1 MWLKNFKS
9 FLNSLVNNKLY
20 TIVTLVGFTISLTFV
35 ILLSVYIKNEL
46 TVNSLQ
52 KNGSRIYRLINENH
66 AEYAPPIGLYLQNEF
81 PEIES
86 YTRILENPGI
96 LETQDN
102 VKVKFNY
109 LLADSAFFT
118 IFSFNLIEGKPETAL
133 KTKNSVVLSKEFANK
148 IFGNNSSLDKL
159 ITIEGIDCIVKGVV
173 DDISKTS
180 SFKKCDAIINFRCI
194 EDFWGGDPNLL
205 TSMGNS
211 SFGLYF
217 LAKPNTD
224 LPSKAS
230 QVLEMFK
237 KDYWMYKDERTKTVV
252 FEPLAD
258 NYFSPIRA
266 RATHQNNKTFIAVLF
281 AIVILILVLAIIN
294 YMNLTIAQSGSRV
307 KEMAIKKL
315 HGSSRKELIF
325 QYVNESIIL
334 CFVAFLLALLLS
346 FLAEPIFNSLLKTQL
361 NLASEF
367 TKSTVLIT
375 LVFVV
380 LVGFISGII
389 PAFIIT
395 RLNTIQ
401 VLKGEFRRKSKSI
414 YSKLLIGFQYI
425 VVIVLIISTIII
437 ARQTSFMRNHS
448 LGFNSSN
455 IVWLDN
461 NLSNNQMAG
470 FKNEMNKIPGVKR
483 VSFVKGSPVDG
494 GDNRSYTYE
503 DKPVSFQVFKVDSS
517 FFPMMEMN
525 ITSTGV
531 AYTKEGIWINRVTV
545 DKLGLDSLPK
555 SFKAYNGEKTVLGI
569 IDNFY
574 FESLHREIGMAL
586 IQQMSETDEPKQI
599 LIQLEGN
606 NPISVLEKVKKS
618 YEEYANGQPFDYGFV
633 NDTIQSW
640 YDSEKRTGTIVSYF
654 AMLSIIISVMG
665 IFAMAVFY
673 NHQKIKEIGIRK
685 VNGATVFQI
694 VKILNRDFIKWVAI
708 AFVIACPIAYYSMN
722 NWLQEFPY
730 KITLDWWIFALAGI
744 FAIIVSLLT
753 VSWQSFIAARRNPVE
768 ALRYE

>member
-9 FLNSLVNNKLY
+9 FVVSLVNNKLY
-20 TIVTLVGFTISLTFV
+20 TIVTLIGFTISLTFV
-35 ILLSVYIKNEL
+35 ILLSVYIKKEL
-46 TVNSLQ
+46 SVNSLQ
-52 KNGSRIYRLINENH
+52 KNGPRIYRLINEKY
-66 AEYAPPIGLYLQNEF
+66 AEFAPPVGLYLQNEF

-86 YTRILENPGI
+86 YTRILENSGI
-96 LETQDN
+96 LYTQDN

-109 LLADSAFFT
+109 LLADSAFFN
-118 IFSFNLIEGKPETAL
+118 IFSFKLIEGKRETAL
-133 KTKNSVVLSKEFANK
+133 KTKNAVVLSREFANR
-148 IFGNNSSLDKL
+148 IFGNNSSLDKQ
-159 ITIEGIDCIVKGVV
+159 ITIDGIDCIVKGVV

-180 SFKKCDAIINFRCI
+180 NFDKCDAIINFRCI
-194 EDFWGGDPNLL
+194 ADFWRAPNLL

-211 SFGLYF
+211 SFALYF

-224 LPSKAS
+224 LPSKAP
-230 QVLEMFK
+230 QVLDMFK
-237 KDYWMYKDERTKTVV
+237 KDYWMYQNDRIKTVV

-258 NYFSPIRA
+258 NYFSHIPA

-294 YMNLTIAQSGSRV
+294 YMNLTIAQSGARV

-315 HGSSRKELIF
+315 LGSSRNELIF
-325 QYVNESIIL
+325 QHVNESIIL

-346 FLAEPIFNSLLKTQL
+346 FLAEPIFNSLLDTQL

-367 TKSTVLIT
+367 TTSTISIT
-375 LVFVV
+375 LLFVV
-380 LVGFISGII
+380 LVGIISGII
-389 PAFIIT
+389 PAYIIT
-395 RLNTIQ
+395 RLNAVQ
-401 VLKGEFRRKSKSI
+401 VFKGEFRRKSKSV
-414 YSKLLIGFQYI
+414 YSKLLIGFQYV
-425 VVIVLIISTIII
+425 VVIVLIISTLII
-437 ARQTSFMRNHS
+437 ARQTAFMRNHS
-448 LGFNSSN
+448 LGFNTSN

-461 NLSNNQMAG
+461 NLSNNKMEG

-483 VSFVKGSPVDG
+483 VSFVKGSPIDG
-494 GDNRSYTYE
+494 GNNHSFNYE
-503 DKPVSFQVFKVDSS
+503 DKPVSFQIFKVDSS

-525 ITSTGV
+525 ITSTGT
-531 AYTKEGIWINRVTV
+531 AYTKQGIWINRVTV

-555 SFKAYNGEKTVLGI
+555 SFSTINSEIPVLGI
-569 IDNFY
+569 VDNFY
-574 FESLHREIGMAL
+574 FESLHREMGMAL
-586 IQQMSETDEPKQI
+586 IQQMSETDYPWHI

-606 NPISVLEKVKKS
+606 NLISTLEKVKKS
-618 YEEYANGQPFDYGFV
+618 YGEYANGQPFDYGFV

-640 YDSEKRTGTIVSYF
+640 YDSEKKTGTIVSYF

-665 IFAMAVFY
+665 IFAMAVYY
-673 NHQKIKEIGIRK
+673 NQQKIKEIGVRK

-694 VKILNRDFIKWVAI
+694 VKMLNGDFIKWVAI
-708 AFVIACPIAYYSMN
+708 AFVIACPIAYYAMN
-722 NWLQEFPY
+722 KWLQEFPY

-753 VSWQSFIAARRNPVE
+753 VSWQSFKAARRNPIE

>member
-1 MWLKNFKS
+1 MYLKNFKS

-35 ILLSVYIKNEL
+35 ILLSVYIKKEL

-52 KNGSRIYRLINENH
+52 ENGPRIYRLINEGYSD
-66 AEYAPPIGLYLQNEF
+66 YAPPVGLMLQNKF

-86 YTRILENPGI
+86 YTRILDNSGI
-96 LETQDN
+96 LVTQDN

-109 LLADSAFFT
+109 LLADSTFFN
-118 IFSFNLIEGKPETAL
+118 IFSFNLIEGNPEIAL

-159 ITIEGIDCIVKGVV
+159 IIINGIDCIVKGVV

-180 SFKKCDAIINFRCI
+180 NFNKCDAIINFRCI
-194 EDFWGGDPNLL
+194 ADFWGDPNLL
-205 TSMGNS
+205 TSLGNS

-224 LPSKAS
+224 LPSKAP

-237 KDYWMYKDERTKTVV
+237 KDYWMYQNDRIKTVV

-258 NYFSPIRA
+258 NYFSHIRGKA
-266 RATHQNNKTFIAVLF
+266 IHQNNKTLIAVLF
-281 AIVILILVLAIIN
+281 AIVILILGLAIIN
-294 YMNLTIAQSGSRV
+294 YMNLTIAQSGARV

-315 HGSSRKELIF
+315 LGSSRKELIF
-325 QYVNESIIL
+325 QHVNESILL
-334 CFVAFLLALLLS
+334 CFVAFLLALFVS
-346 FLAEPIFNSLLKTQL
+346 FLAEPIFNSLLDTQL
-361 NLASEF
+361 NLESEF
-367 TKSTVLIT
+367 TKSTILIT
-375 LVFVV
+375 LGFVV
-380 LVGFISGII
+380 LVGFVSGII

-395 RLNTIQ
+395 RLNTVQ
-401 VLKGEFRRKSKSI
+401 VFKGEFRRKSKSN

-425 VVIVLIISTIII
+425 VVIVLIISTVII
-437 ARQTSFMRNHS
+437 ARQTAFMRNHS
-448 LGFNSSN
+448 LGFNTSN

-461 NLSNNQMAG
+461 NLSNNQMEG
-470 FKNEMNKIPGVKR
+470 LKNEMNKIPGVKR
-483 VSFVKGSPVDG
+483 VSFVKGSPLDG
-494 GDNRSYTYE
+494 GDNRSYTFE
-503 DKPVSFQVFKVDSS
+503 DKPVRFQIFKVDSS

-531 AYTKEGIWINRVTV
+531 AYTKEGIWINRVAV

-555 SFKAYNGEKTVLGI
+555 IFKAYNGEKPVLGI
-569 IDNFY
+569 IDNFH

-586 IQQMSETDEPKQI
+586 IQQMSETDDPKQI
-599 LIQLEGN
+599 LIQIEGN
-606 NPISVLEKVKKS
+606 NIISTLESVKKS
-618 YEEYANGQPFDYGFV
+618 YNEYANGQPFDYGFV
-633 NDTIQSW
+633 NDTTQSW
-640 YDSEKRTGTIVSYF
+640 YDNEKKTGTIVSYF

-665 IFAMAVFY
+665 IFAMAVYY
-673 NHQKIKEIGIRK
+673 NQQKIKEIGVRK

-694 VKILNRDFIKWVAI
+694 VKMLNLDFIKWVAI
-708 AFVIACPIAYYSMN
+708 AFVIACPIAYYTMN
-722 NWLQEFPY
+722 NWLQKFPY
-730 KITLDWWIFALAGI
+730 KTTLDWWIFALAGI

-753 VSWQSFIAARRNPVE
+753 VSWQSFNAARRNPVE

>member
-9 FLNSLVNNKLY
+9 FVKSLVNNKLY

-35 ILLSVYIKNEL
+35 ILLSFYIKNEL

-52 KNGSRIYRLINENH
+52 KNGHRIYRLINENA
-66 AEYAPPIGLYLQNEF
+66 AEFAPPIGLYLQNKF

-86 YTRILENPGI
+86 YTRILENKGI
-96 LETQDN
+96 LHTQDN

-109 LLADSAFFT
+109 LAADSTFFT
-118 IFSFNLIEGKPETAL
+118 IFSFKLIEGNPETAL
-133 KTKNSVVLSKEFANK
+133 KTRNSVVLSREFANK
-148 IFGNNSSLDKL
+148 IFENNSSLDKQ
-159 ITIEGIDCIVKGVV
+159 ITIDGIDCIVKGVV

-180 SFKKCDAIINFRCI
+180 NFDKCDAIINFRSLA
-194 EDFWGGDPNLL
+194 DMWKAPHLL
-205 TSMGNS
+205 TNMGNS

-217 LAKPNTD
+217 LAKPNSD
-224 LPSKAS
+224 LPSKAP
-230 QVLEMFK
+230 QVLKMFK
-237 KDYWMYKDERTKTVV
+237 KDYWLYQGERVKTVV

-258 NYFSPIRA
+258 NYFSPIPA
-266 RATHQNNKTFIAVLF
+266 RATHQNTKTFIAVLF

-294 YMNLTIAQSGSRV
+294 YMNLTIAQSGARV

-315 HGSSRKELIF
+315 LGSSRKKLIF
-325 QYVNESIIL
+325 QHVNESILL

-346 FLAEPIFNSLLKTQL
+346 FLAEPIFNSLLDTQL

-367 TKSTVLIT
+367 TKSMILIT
-375 LVFVV
+375 MIFVV
-380 LVGFISGII
+380 LIGFVSGII

-395 RLNTIQ
+395 RLDAIQ
-401 VLKGEFRRKSKSI
+401 VFKGEFRRKSKSI

-425 VVIVLIISTIII
+425 VVIVLIISTVIIT
-437 ARQTSFMRNHS
+437 RQTAFMRNHS
-448 LGFNSSN
+448 LGFNTNN

-461 NLSNNQMAG
+461 NLSNNEMAG

-483 VSFVKGSPVDG
+483 VSFVKGSPLDR

-503 DKPVSFQVFKVDSS
+503 DKPVSFQLFVVDSS

-531 AYTKEGIWINRVTV
+531 GYTKEGIWINRVTV
-545 DKLGLDSLPK
+545 DKLGLDPLPK
-555 SFKAYNGEKTVLGI
+555 SFKSYNGEKPVLGI

-586 IQQMSETDEPKQI
+586 IQQMSEIDYPRKI
-599 LIQLEGN
+599 FIQLEGN

-618 YEEYANGQPFDYGFV
+618 YDEYTNGQPFDYGFV
-633 NDTIQSW
+633 NETTQIW
-640 YDSEKRTGTIVSYF
+640 YDNEKKTGTIVSYF

-665 IFAMAVFY
+665 IFAMSVFY
-673 NHQKIKEIGIRK
+673 NHQKIKEIGVRK

-694 VKILNRDFIKWVAI
+694 VKMLNLDFIKWVTI
-708 AFVIACPIAYYSMN
+708 AFVIASPIAYYAMN
-722 NWLQEFPY
+722 NWLQKFPY
-730 KITLDWWIFALAGI
+730 KTTLDWWIFALAGI
-744 FAIIVSLLT
+744 FAIIVSLIT
-753 VSWQSFIAARRNPVE
+753 VSWQSFKAARRNPVE